1 MFITIP
7 HAAQRLRPRETRRR
21 LNELEK
27 RLNASDEAWA
37 LWREIN
43 GKESAEAAPS
53 GDPRVMRIQARKRR
67 IEASGFRVIQGGRS

>member
-7 HAAQRLRPRETRRR
+7 HAAQRLRPGETRRR
-21 LNELEK
+21 LNQLEK

-37 LWREIN
+37 LWWKIN
-43 GKESAEAAPS
+43 GKESAEVVSS
-53 GDPRVMRIQARKRR
+53 GDPRVMR